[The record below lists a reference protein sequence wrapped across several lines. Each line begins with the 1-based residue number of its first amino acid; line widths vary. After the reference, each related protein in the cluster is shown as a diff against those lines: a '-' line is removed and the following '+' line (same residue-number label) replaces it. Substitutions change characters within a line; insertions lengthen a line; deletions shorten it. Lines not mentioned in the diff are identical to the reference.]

1 MTSLNK
7 SANIFSISI
16 SFFFIVI
23 FVLACIFIKTK
34 EKNVYKTIQ
43 IQLPQISKIENLT
56 ENKIREE
63 KFNENLEAKS
73 VGQTE
78 ENQNESKADNQQ
90 NAKLEQI
97 TQSDLTQKTQSLKNQ
112 NSSKTQKNQERVNQP
127 KIRKSIEDLMAEQNA
142 PKESKSSVDWTEDF
156 SNQNE
161 IPNVQNQN
169 SKTEAK
175 IATSKSSFSG
185 TAGSLSST
193 NNSSSIGSS
202 SKNLNQAPEVSNQTK
217 SFLEELEN
225 TDFSSLGESQN
236 QNTES
241 KSKSSSSN
249 LSSNFSAQKIS
260 IQTLEGRPRQL
271 IFPSQPSIY
280 LDEKNTSG
288 IETSLHVSIKFTI
301 TANGSVPIGQISFSP
316 ASVLSTELQSEIRE
330 QISKWTFS
338 QDPNGSSGTAAFEY
352 TIEVK

>member
-16 SFFFIVI
+16 SFFAIVI

-34 EKNVYKTIQ
+34 ERNVYKTIQ
-43 IQLPQISKIENLT
+43 IQLSQISKIENLT

-73 VGQTE
+73 VKQTE
-78 ENQNESKADNQQ
+78 ENKSKSNVDNQQ
-90 NAKLEQI
+90 NARLEQI
-97 TQSDLTQKTQSLKNQ
+97 KQNDLTQKTQTNQ
-112 NSSKTQKNQERVNQP
+112 KRVNQP

-156 SNQNE
+156 SNQDE
-161 IPNVQNQN
+161 ISNVQNQDA
-169 SKTEAK
+169 KTEAK
-175 IATSKSSFSG
+175 IATAKSSFSG

-202 SKNLNQAPEVSNQTK
+202 SKILNQAPEVSNQTK
-217 SFLEELEN
+217 SFLQELEN
-225 TDFSSLGESQN
+225 TDFSSSSESQN
-236 QNTES
+236 QNSES

-249 LSSNFSAQKIS
+249 LSSNSSAEKIS

-288 IETSLHVSIKFTI
+288 IETNLHVSIKFTI

-338 QDPNGSSGTAAFEY
+338 QDPNGSSGTASFEY

>member
-16 SFFFIVI
+16 SFFAIVI

-43 IQLPQISKIENLT
+43 IQLSQISKIENLT

-73 VGQTE
+73 VKQTE
-78 ENQNESKADNQQ
+78 ENKSKSNADNLQ
-90 NAKLEQI
+90 NARLEQI
-97 TQSDLTQKTQSLKNQ
+97 KQNDLTQKTQNLQNQ
-112 NSSKTQKNQERVNQP
+112 NLSKTQTNQKRVNQP

-156 SNQNE
+156 SNQDE
-161 IPNVQNQN
+161 ISNIQNQDA
-169 SKTEAK
+169 KTEAK
-175 IATSKSSFSG
+175 IATAKSSFSG

-202 SKNLNQAPEVSNQTK
+202 SKNLNQVPEVSNQTK
-217 SFLEELEN
+217 SFLQDLEN
-225 TDFSSLGESQN
+225 TDFSSSSESQN
-236 QNTES
+236 QNSES

-249 LSSNFSAQKIS
+249 LSSNSSAEKIS

-338 QDPNGSSGTAAFEY
+338 QDPNGSSGTASFEY